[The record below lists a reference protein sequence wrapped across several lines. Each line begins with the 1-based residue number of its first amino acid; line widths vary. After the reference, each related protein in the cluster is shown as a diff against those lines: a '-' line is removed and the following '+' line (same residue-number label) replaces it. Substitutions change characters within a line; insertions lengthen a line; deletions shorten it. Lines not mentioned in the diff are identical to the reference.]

1 MNDHR
6 TRREII
12 FVPYPVPTAGAD
24 WRKEVKPL
32 PFQRNQ
38 PTHWRPQRAI
48 PSKGAA
54 TVNLLRCMVEQEA
67 AMRQMLKPQPQR

>member
-32 PFQRNQ
+32 PFRRNQ
-38 PTHWRPQRAI
+38 PTHWRPANRP
-48 PSKGAA
+48 PSKAQA
-54 TVNLLRCMVEQEA
+54 SVNLLRRMVEQEA
-67 AMRQMLKPQPQR
+67 AVRQMLRPQPQR